1 MLLTWD
7 GTFGIVIRLQAGQF
21 GAQFGALIPVGARD
35 FFSPLKCPDWF
46 WGHCTSISVGTRY
59 SFSRGKVTGA

>member
-7 GTFGIVIRLQAGQF
+7 GAVGIVIRLQAGQF
-21 GAQFGALIPVGARD
+21 GAQFGAVIPVGGKRLI
-35 FFSPLKCPDWF
+35 FFLKCPDWF
-46 WGHCTSISVGTRY
+46 WGHRTSISVGTRY